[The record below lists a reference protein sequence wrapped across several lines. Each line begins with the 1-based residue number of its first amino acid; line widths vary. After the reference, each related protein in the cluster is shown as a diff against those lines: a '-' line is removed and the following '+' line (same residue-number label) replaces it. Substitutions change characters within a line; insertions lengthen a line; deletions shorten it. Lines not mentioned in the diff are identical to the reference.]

1 MHSNRGALG
10 IVIKSASSFV
20 ILGSGK
26 SKILVVRISMG
37 LSLNKLL
44 KWEDNKNSWQMTGSL
59 KLQLGL
65 RQH

>member
-10 IVIKSASSFV
+10 IVIKSAISFV

-37 LSLNKLL
+37 LNL
-44 KWEDNKNSWQMTGSL
+44 KKIVKMGRQQ
-59 KLQLGL
+59 KQLAND
-65 RQH
+65 RIT